1 MPQLHYFCK
10 KVTEKQNTKMKV
22 AVFCSASESIDPM
35 YFERTAELGAWMGS
49 EGMTLVYGGSDQ
61 GLMECLARE
70 VKKNGGRVFG
80 VVPTLVEQRGHVSEC
95 LDVHF
100 PVVNLSDRKD
110 TMMEEADRV
119 VALPGGIGTLD
130 EVFHVMAATAI
141 GYQRKKVIFY
151 NIEGFYDE
159 LIALLQE
166 LEKKGFCRNVAQKF
180 LVARTLEELKGLLR
194 E

>member
-1 MPQLHYFCK
+1 MK
-10 KVTEKQNTKMKV
+10 KI
-22 AVFCSASESIDPM
+22 AVFCSASEFIDPI
-35 YFERTAELGAWMGS
+35 YFERAAELGAWMGS

-80 VVPTLVEQRGHVSEC
+80 VVPTMVEQNGHVSEC

-110 TMMEEADRV
+110 TMMEEADSI

-130 EVFHVMAATAI
+130 EVFHVMAATVI

-151 NIEGFYDE
+151 NIEGFYDD
-159 LIALLQE
+159 LIAILDGLNQ
-166 LEKKGFCRNVAQKF
+166 KGFCRAPARRYFEVAN
-180 LVARTLEELKGLLR
+180 TLEELKALL
-194 E
+194 